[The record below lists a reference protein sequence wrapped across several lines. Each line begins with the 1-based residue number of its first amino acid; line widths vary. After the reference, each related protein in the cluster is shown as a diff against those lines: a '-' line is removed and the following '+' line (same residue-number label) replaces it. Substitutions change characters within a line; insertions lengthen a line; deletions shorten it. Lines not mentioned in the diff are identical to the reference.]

1 MKQEN
6 QLIRVLIAQDAMLLI
21 AKYIVMFSRF
31 RERYTKLLLA
41 GGLVIACGLATAQNT
56 YPEYRCPD
64 GEYAGPKSGKT
75 RYIKDPY
82 TWYVTREF
90 AARFCMPEEFISDE
104 LKGAEAIAFRYKPD
118 EVETCGWGGD
128 REVCNRGHMQWL
140 EIYVK
145 SSANI
150 PKYDPEVGFFVRDTF
165 TSGHTISNAQD
176 LRNADR
182 RRVLQ
187 WNDPLGRR
195 PPFFGGN
202 RRDDKPRTSFI
213 LLGVQADETVRY
225 KTVFVED
232 YYRENWVDGINLIGV
247 QLFSSQGRAAAE
259 LTRRLDKKEAIG
271 VLVGYRGNESQTREI
286 KRRLPDFLHVIEL
299 PKRLTDQMIEIGI
312 RAEDQLEN
320 LLRRAMPPASAASAP
335 TR

>member
-1 MKQEN
+1 
-6 QLIRVLIAQDAMLLI
+6 VLIAQDTMLLI

-150 PKYDPEVGFFVRDTF
+150 PKYDPEVGFYVRDTF

-195 PPFFGGN
+195 PPFF
-202 RRDDKPRTSFI
+202 
-213 LLGVQADETVRY
+213 
-225 KTVFVED
+225 VFVED

-247 QLFSSQGRAAAE
+247 QLFSSKNRAAAE
-259 LTRRLDKKEAIG
+259 LMRRLDKKEAIG
-271 VLVGYRGNESQTREI
+271 VLVGYRGNENQMEAS
-286 KRRLPDFLHVIEL
+286 KRQLTDFLHVIEL

-312 RAEDQLEN
+312 RSSDQLEN
-320 LLRRAMPPASAASAP
+320 LLRRSMAPASAASAP